1 MTTTTEEA
9 RTPRPG
15 PTAAGN
21 GAPIGPDRGA
31 PTDADR
37 SADPRREPDLH
48 AMTRLTLRPI
58 ASPMP
63 LGFFT
68 VAISSTV
75 ASSLQLGLV
84 DGAYRQA
91 VALTL
96 FSAFALQLLVS
107 VLAFGARDVIAA
119 TLMGGFAGAWLAN
132 GLVTAADAPGGARV
146 LGVMNLVFTVFAA
159 LMASVARPKKVLWV
173 LLLIAVPRYFV
184 AGLYGVSGVAWLGH
198 LAGALGMLLA
208 AVAMYAAYA
217 LMLEELRG
225 REVLWIGRSGPVHD
239 AMHAGLADQLER
251 LERQAGVRRTL

>member
-1 MTTTTEEA
+1 MTTTTAEET
-9 RTPRPG
+9 RVREPG
-15 PTAAGN
+15 PTEAGS
-21 GAPIGPDRGA
+21 GA
-31 PTDADR
+31 PTGAER
-37 SADPRREPDLH
+37 AAGPGHEPDLH

-96 FSAFALQLLVS
+96 FSAFVLQLLVS
-107 VLAFGARDVIAA
+107 ILAFGARDVIAA

-132 GLVTAADAPGGARV
+132 GLVTASDAPGGARV

-159 LMASVARPKKVLWV
+159 LMASVARPKRVLWV
-173 LLLIAVPRYFV
+173 LLMIAVPRYLV
-184 AGLYGVSGVAWLGH
+184 AGLYGVSGEAWLGH

-225 REVLWIGRSGPVHD
+225 REVLWIGRSGPVRD
-239 AMHAGLADQLER
+239 AMHAGLTGQLNR
-251 LERQAGVRRTL
+251 LEQQAGVRRTL

>member
-1 MTTTTEEA
+1 MTTTTTEEMHA
-9 RTPRPG
+9 REPG
-15 PTAAGN
+15 PTEAGS
-21 GAPIGPDRGA
+21 GAPASSYRTAGPGH
-31 PTDADR
+31 
-37 SADPRREPDLH
+37 EPDVH

-107 VLAFGARDVIAA
+107 ILAFGARDVIAA

-159 LMASVARPKKVLWV
+159 LMASVARPKRVLWV
-173 LLLIAVPRYFV
+173 LLMIAVPRYLV
-184 AGLYGVSGVAWLGH
+184 AGLYGVSGQAWLGH
-198 LAGALGMLLA
+198 VAGALGMLLA
-208 AVAMYAAYA
+208 AVAMYAAHA

-225 REVLWIGRSGPVHD
+225 REVLWIGRSGHVRD
-239 AMHAGLADQLER
+239 AMHAGLADQLNR
-251 LERQAGVRRTL
+251 LEQQAGVRRTL